1 MSTRTPLRLQS
12 LQKVAV
18 PIRSQRPMFDEN
30 YIVKKDN
37 DPDKE
42 RAELKSL
49 KRKLK
54 REEKAMARDG
64 KYLSEGASI
73 ANGSTVVDI
82 FIPPPSFKLVSL
94 SLSRSPLSKT
104 SKQVFFNPI
113 NIYFDI
119 FLHTLYLLFL

>member
-64 KYLSEGASI
+64 KYFKRRSEHRVMEA
-73 ANGSTVVDI
+73 
-82 FIPPPSFKLVSL
+82 L
-94 SLSRSPLSKT
+94 
-104 SKQVFFNPI
+104 
-113 NIYFDI
+113 
-119 FLHTLYLLFL
+119 

>member
-54 REEKAMARDG
+54 REEKA
-64 KYLSEGASI
+64 Y
-73 ANGSTVVDI
+73 V
-82 FIPPPSFKLVSL
+82 
-94 SLSRSPLSKT
+94 
-104 SKQVFFNPI
+104 
-113 NIYFDI
+113 
-119 FLHTLYLLFL
+119 

>member
-73 ANGSTVVDI
+73 A
-82 FIPPPSFKLVSL
+82 
-94 SLSRSPLSKT
+94 
-104 SKQVFFNPI
+104 
-113 NIYFDI
+113 
-119 FLHTLYLLFL
+119 